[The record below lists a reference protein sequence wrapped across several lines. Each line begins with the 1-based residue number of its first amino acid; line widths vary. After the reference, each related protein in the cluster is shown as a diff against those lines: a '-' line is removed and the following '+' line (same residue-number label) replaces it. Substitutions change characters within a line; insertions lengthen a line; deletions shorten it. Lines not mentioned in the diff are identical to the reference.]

1 LDQSASPSY
10 VRPHLRDSIE
20 LLRDRNFTYLFVAY
34 LVAFFGGSMVPIA
47 MAFGV
52 LQLTGSTSDT
62 GLVIASQIGG
72 TLTVVLFGG
81 VVADRQSRR
90 RVIVGADLAG
100 ALGQAAMAVV
110 LISGRGNVPLLMAL
124 MAWNGVAG
132 AFVHPAQVGFVP
144 QVVAPQRLHAAN
156 ALLATARSAALAL
169 GAAVGGVLVA
179 LVGSGATIAIDAVG
193 LTIAALLVSRIRV
206 DTKPPEPTT
215 SLLEDLRGGWS
226 EFTSHRWLWVIVLQ
240 FSLLVAAQESVFGLI
255 GPAVAKQSMG
265 GAPDWGFISAAFG
278 AGTLLGGL
286 VILRID
292 VVRPMLFGTNCMF
305 VAAVP
310 SLMLAVSPRVW
321 PVAVTTF
328 AYGVCGQIFGVLWNT
343 TLQRKIPSTML
354 SRVSAYDALG
364 SIGLAPLGIV
374 AAGFLLE
381 SAGSAVTLFIAAATI
396 VVPTALALLEPSVRR
411 LRLDS

>member
-1 LDQSASPSY
+1 
-10 VRPHLRDSIE
+10 
-20 LLRDRNFTYLFVAY
+20 
-34 LVAFFGGSMVPIA
+34 MVPIA

-62 GLVIASQIGG
+62 GLVIASQIAG

-100 ALGQAAMAVV
+100 AVGQVAMAAV

-124 MAWNGVAG
+124 MAWNGVCG

-156 ALLATARSAALAL
+156 ALLATARSAALSL
-169 GAAVGGVLVA
+169 GAACGGILVA
-179 LVGSGATIAIDAVG
+179 LVGSGETIAIDAVG
-193 LTIAALLVSRIRV
+193 LSVAAFAVSRIRV
-206 DTKPPEPTT
+206 KAQPPAPTT
-215 SLLEDLRGGWS
+215 SLLEDLQNGWT

-240 FSLLVAAQESVFGLI
+240 FSVLVAASESVYGLI

-265 GAPDWGFISAAFG
+265 GPPDWGFISAAFG
-278 AGTLLGGL
+278 AGTLLGG
-286 VILRID
+286 VVVLRLN

-305 VAAVP
+305 VAAAP
-310 SLMLAVSPRVW
+310 SLMLAAIPQVW
-321 PVAVTTF
+321 PVAVAAF
-328 AYGVCGQIFGVLWNT
+328 ANGACGQIFGVLWNT
-343 TLQRKIPSTML
+343 TLQRKIPTTML

-381 SAGSAVTLFIAAATI
+381 SAGARVTLSIAAAMI
-396 VVPTALALLEPSVRR
+396 IVPTALALLEPEVRR

>member
-1 LDQSASPSY
+1 
-10 VRPHLRDSIE
+10 
-20 LLRDRNFTYLFVAY
+20 
-34 LVAFFGGSMVPIA
+34 MVPIA

-62 GLVIASQIGG
+62 GLVIASQIAG

-100 ALGQAAMAVV
+100 AVGQVAMAAV
-110 LISGRGNVPLLMAL
+110 LTSGRGNVPLLMVL

-169 GAAVGGVLVA
+169 GAAIGGVLVA

-206 DTKPPEPTT
+206 DTKRPAPQT
-215 SLLEDLRGGWS
+215 SLLEDLRGGWD

-240 FSLLVAAQESVFGLI
+240 FSLCVAAWESMYGLI
-255 GPAVAKQSMG
+255 GPAVSTQSMG
-265 GAPDWGFISAAFG
+265 GAPDWGFVMAAFG
-278 AGTLLGGL
+278 AGTLLGG
-286 VILRID
+286 VVALRLN
-292 VVRPMLFGTNCMF
+292 VQRPMLFGTNCVF
-305 VAAVP
+305 VGVAPA
-310 SLMLAVSPRVW
+310 LMLAAVPRVW
-321 PVAVTTF
+321 PVAIATF
-328 AYGVCGQIFGVLWNT
+328 AHGMSGQIFGVLWNT

-354 SRVSAYDALG
+354 SRVSAYDTLG

-381 SAGSAVTLFIAAATI
+381 TVGSVVTLLIATATI
-396 VVPTALALLEPSVRR
+396 AVPTALALLEPSVRR
-411 LRLDS
+411 LRVDS

>member
-1 LDQSASPSY
+1 MDAAAEPPQI
-10 VRPHLRDSIE
+10 RPHLRDSVA
-20 LLRDRNFTYLFVAY
+20 LLRDRNFTYLFIAY

-62 GLVIASQIGG
+62 GLVIASQIAG
-72 TLTVVLFGG
+72 TLAVVLFGG

-90 RVIVGADLAG
+90 HLIVGADLAG
-100 ALGQAAMAVV
+100 ALGQAGMAIV
-110 LISGRGNVPLLMAL
+110 LASGHGNIPLLMGL

-144 QVVAPQRLHAAN
+144 QVVAPQQLHAAN
-156 ALLATARSAALAL
+156 ALLATARSAALSL
-169 GAAVGGVLVA
+169 GAAIGGVLVA
-179 LVGSGATIAIDAVG
+179 LVGSGATIAVDAVG

-206 DTKPPEPTT
+206 GARPPEPTT
-215 SLLEDLRGGWS
+215 SLLGDLRGGWI

-240 FSLLVAAQESVFGLI
+240 FSLLVAASESVYGLI
-255 GPAVAKQSMG
+255 GPAVSKVAMN
-265 GAPDWGFISAAFG
+265 GAADWGVVMAAFG
-278 AGTLLGGL
+278 AGTLLGGI
-286 VILRID
+286 VILRIH

-305 VAAVP
+305 AAAVP
-310 SLMLAVSPRVW
+310 SLMLAVWPRVW
-321 PVAVTTF
+321 PVAVATF
-328 AYGVCGQIFGVLWNT
+328 ANGFCGQMFGVLWNT

-381 SAGSAVTLFIAAATI
+381 AAGATTTLVVAAAMI
-396 VVPTALALLEPSVRR
+396 AGPTALALLEPDVRR